1 MQDPSHWVQTHLG
14 QVVILLLVHRLRGDN
29 RGVVVG
35 DLPLASDLLPHVG
48 EAGLNRGAGTSIAQL
63 ESVQARVEVRLSV
76 AEDLDALVGES
87 AEGVLLDEGY
97 EVVLSVG
104 SVPDVLG
111 GHGREEREIA
121 LVVEVGN
128 SLGILGL
135 EGIIPPLEVGLQQK
149 TI

>member
-1 MQDPSHWVQTHLG
+1 M
-14 QVVILLLVHRLRGDN
+14 
-29 RGVVVG
+29 VG

-48 EAGLNRGAGTSIAQL
+48 ESGLNRGASTSITQL
-63 ESVQARVEVRLSV
+63 ESVQATVEVSVAV

-97 EVVLSVG
+97 EVVLSTG

-111 GHGREEREIA
+111 GHGRQEREISI
-121 LVVEVGN
+121 VVEVGN
-128 SLGILGL
+128 SLRVLGL